1 MTRKR
6 RLEPQLAGEHGD
18 ICPGRM
24 VVGSR
29 IAVYRP
35 KADRWYAGRV
45 VSVGRGPS
53 GNIHTV
59 AYDDDTTVME
69 DLSVETWRWE
79 TGPPRKHRKAPEH
92 KTAASLPPTLTLEAG
107 QSVEAHFPKKR
118 GWFPG
123 AVQRINED
131 GTLAIHYADGDQQE
145 RVLRKD
151 VRPSKAEAP
160 PPSQGPL

>member
-1 MTRKR
+1 
-6 RLEPQLAGEHGD
+6 
-18 ICPGRM
+18 M
-24 VVGSR
+24 VGIGSC

-35 KADRWYAGRV
+35 KEDRWYAGRV

-53 GNIHTV
+53 GRVHTV
-59 AYDDDTTVME
+59 AYDDDTTVMG

-79 TGPPRKHRKAPEH
+79 TGPLRKHRKAPEH
-92 KTAASLPPTLTLEAG
+92 KAAASLPPALTLEVG

-123 AVQRINED
+123 VVQRNNED
-131 GTLAIHYADGDQQE
+131 GTVAIDYADGDQQE
-145 RVLRKD
+145 RVLRKH

-160 PPSQGPL
+160 PPSPL